1 MITLPRAPTPTATRP
16 PFVLES
22 YGLSDRGRVRATNED
37 SFVVAELARALRVRH
52 TNLPEGRA
60 NYSGH
65 RGYVFLV
72 ADGVGGNEAGEVASG
87 LTVRTVEHYLLH
99 TLRRFSN
106 LQAGE
111 EPAALRDLQAALI
124 RADACIFEEVAR
136 HPEWRGMG
144 TTITLAFAVNWRLF
158 VAHAGDSRC
167 YLHSGGQFLQL
178 TQDHT
183 MTAEMVRQGILA
195 RGDQTRHPWR
205 RVVTNLLGGAAEG
218 VRVELHSLDLHDG
231 DTILLCSDGLTEMV
245 PDERIADILR
255 EEDDPRLACERLVA
269 EANAAGGEDN
279 VTAVVAQLKPAGPT

>member
-1 MITLPRAPTPTATRP
+1 
-16 PFVLES
+16 
-22 YGLSDRGRVRATNED
+22 
-37 SFVVAELARALRVRH
+37 
-52 TNLPEGRA
+52 
-60 NYSGH
+60 
-65 RGYVFLV
+65 
-72 ADGVGGNEAGEVASG
+72 
-87 LTVRTVEHYLLH
+87 
-99 TLRRFSN
+99 
-106 LQAGE
+106 
-111 EPAALRDLQAALI
+111 
-124 RADACIFEEVAR
+124 
-136 HPEWRGMG
+136 MG